1 MIKAFENVLNNILKP
16 KYPGI
21 VNIKVTN
28 DEGFGITTYK
38 VYVELNKYE
47 DIYKDKEMADDI
59 KSLLRTLGMRRGE
72 LENIVWHRGKS
83 AGVTS
88 LQMNCGYASSPLNL
102 GLRTCLTTVTKF
114 TKDGRPTSRGPCD

>member
-1 MIKAFENVLNNILKP
+1 MIKSFENVLNKVLKP
-16 KYPGI
+16 RYPGI
-21 VNIKVTN
+21 VNITVTN

-72 LENIVWHRGKS
+72 LENIVWH
-83 AGVTS
+83 
-88 LQMNCGYASSPLNL
+88 
-102 GLRTCLTTVTKF
+102 
-114 TKDGRPTSRGPCD
+114 TKD